1 MARGRWRSVMAGP
14 PPGIDS
20 VMVLAAGYATRL
32 RPLTATRAKSVVPFL
47 NRPLL
52 DYNLDW
58 LQRCGFEEVVI
69 NLHHEAD
76 TLRGH
81 YGDRAFGMRI
91 RYSPEETLLGTA
103 GGPRAALDALGQTT
117 LLVNGDIVSA
127 LSLGPLVEHHHEHQ
141 ALATMALYSGPEA
154 RVYPSIPVA
163 ADGRVEGFSGGT
175 GDDGEHACFTG
186 IHLIEREV
194 LELVTP
200 GRPCGIVD
208 PIYKHLLSEDLPL
221 HALAV
226 TGRWNEAGTVARY
239 IEAQIDALRREDYPI
254 AFHHYQR
261 VTAGGYKSLLA
272 WYGRAGLE
280 TPYMLAEGVRV
291 ADGASLRGVVAGPR
305 SRFAE
310 GADLESSI
318 VLAGA
323 TVGTGASLRGVVVC
337 ENAHVPPGMVLRDE
351 VWTAAE

>member
-1 MARGRWRSVMAGP
+1 
-14 PPGIDS
+14 
-20 VMVLAAGYATRL
+20 
-32 RPLTATRAKSVVPFL
+32 
-47 NRPLL
+47 
-52 DYNLDW
+52 
-58 LQRCGFEEVVI
+58 
-69 NLHHEAD
+69 
-76 TLRGH
+76 
-81 YGDRAFGMRI
+81 
-91 RYSPEETLLGTA
+91 
-103 GGPRAALDALGQTT
+103 
-117 LLVNGDIVSA
+117 
-127 LSLGPLVEHHHEHQ
+127 
-141 ALATMALYSGPEA
+141 MALYSGPEA

-280 TPYMLAEGVRV
+280 TPYMLAEEYMWLTVPLS
-291 ADGASLRGVVAGPR
+291 GASSPGPDHALPRAPTSRARSFSLAQPWGQGRASVV
-305 SRFAE
+305 S
-310 GADLESSI
+310 
-318 VLAGA
+318 
-323 TVGTGASLRGVVVC
+323 
-337 ENAHVPPGMVLRDE
+337 
-351 VWTAAE
+351 